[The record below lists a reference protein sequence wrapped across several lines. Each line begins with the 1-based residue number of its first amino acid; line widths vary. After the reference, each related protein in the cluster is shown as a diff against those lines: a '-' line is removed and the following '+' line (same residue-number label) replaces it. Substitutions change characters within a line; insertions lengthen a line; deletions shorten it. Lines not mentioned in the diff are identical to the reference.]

1 MGKHFSI
8 SESLVVMVMRLLLLA
23 NNY

>member
-1 MGKHFSI
+1 MNYFSI
-8 SESLVVMVMRLLLLA
+8 SESLVVMVVSLLLLA